1 MNGFNYIY
9 HTNNKDRKKWAKYLT
24 QELGGKKDYRRNPK
38 KEIIKD
44 RNKINNKSVLN

>member
-1 MNGFNYIY
+1 MALTIFIIQ
-9 HTNNKDRKKWAKYLT
+9 TTKTEKKWAKYLT

-38 KEIIKD
+38 KKIIKD